1 MTDNPP
7 VKTRRLRW
15 RHAAYAAAAI
25 IVIVAACVAVLFWYA
40 STPQFSAR
48 VHRMLVSTLERTTGG
63 RVEIRS
69 FQWNA
74 RRLTVQIDDLTIHG
88 REAPGEA
95 PYFHVD
101 HLTLQARIISF
112 FTPSWIPE
120 IALASLTA
128 QHPTFHLIVYP
139 DGTTNQPQPRTASN
153 RPLPE
158 TLLSLEIGNTR
169 VENGMILLNNRAIP
183 WEMAAG
189 PLQLTMRYVALERE
203 YRAALDA
210 RNITFRLKKDM
221 EAQSRLRAEVS
232 LGRDMVRIDS
242 LDLRT
247 GNSRLQVTGEL
258 QNFSRP
264 SWQTFVHGSIDARQV
279 GAITGETELRDG
291 TAQISIHA
299 HGESQPAGNQI
310 FQVTGH
316 VDLHSGAWQASWLR
330 LRNVD
335 LHTDLIVD
343 NDQCSLMNFSSLLDD
358 GGRITGSLVMKHC
371 VGPSAPVVSPA
382 VSRTHSAAMAHSR
395 LRAWMEKHPGLSPR
409 QFLERLRRNYIRK
422 RRPPQPENAGYRPL
436 EADMQAQVSNVTLP
450 LILEATSPKQYWN
463 IGFTTATSGKVTAH
477 WTGDGNGLDVRG
489 DLTMHAP
496 RRLMGMIPV
505 TGSAVADYLGDHR
518 HLVITRADENTPAT
532 SVHAAGLLTLLTS
545 DPKSDLRMD
554 VTGNDLGE
562 FDRLL
567 KDVDLWETPA
577 GQPHALPVQLFG
589 NATFQGDVHGSFF
602 ALEALGH
609 MDAQRFQ
616 MIFARSA
623 PLGAP
628 PQAAPPV
635 HLVTWDQ
642 FHGDFSYKPSELVV
656 RNAELVRGAT
666 AVHTEFELSPQR
678 TGPGTYTYDRRTR
691 ITGSV
696 RTRDA
701 SIADLQAAA
710 GTAYPATGTLTLGAY
725 LTGTAGNL
733 TGAGHLILTDSMV
746 QRQEIS
752 RLSTQIIADG
762 HLLQASDIQLI
773 AAHGNASG
781 KLSYNYQSGALQGE
795 MTGQHFALRDMAVLQ
810 QPRLAVDGTLGFHV
824 QANGTAASPI
834 GSGGLEIGG
843 LTLNR
848 QPMGRLHAD
857 AQLQGGILH
866 VTSRADLMK
875 THLEAGGQI
884 QLTGN
889 DSAQMEMTFA
899 GFNINPLLRMI
910 SPNGIGG
917 NSSLDGHIT
926 LSGPLKQPA
935 AIQADADFNAFT
947 ATIDRLPI
955 HSEGPVRVSLRDGK
969 LQLQQ
974 LHIQGEKVNLI
985 AAGTVDLLNK
995 YRLRLYSEGSI
1006 DTALASAFDRNI
1018 ESSGQ
1023 LRFVLNARGTARQP
1037 DLRGTAQVSH
1047 VNVHL
1052 VNVTNGLT
1060 DMNGEMMFDQD
1071 RLVVQQLQGSS
1082 GGGALALTG
1091 FVGYRNGIFVDLT
1104 AAANQVRIRYPK
1116 GVSTS
1121 VDAKLRLLGTS
1132 DSLLLSGNVKAMRFG
1147 IGSSVDL
1154 TSFATG
1160 SSGVSAP
1167 IDPTSPLNRVRLDV
1181 HVTSAPELGFQNSF
1195 ASLAGDVN
1203 LRIRGT
1209 LENPSI
1215 LGRIDITE
1223 GSASFAGTKYKLQ
1236 QGDITFSN
1244 PVTIAPEINL
1254 EASARVQN
1262 YDIIISLHGPPSK
1275 LNISYRS
1282 EPPLTQA
1289 DVLALLAL
1297 GRTNEQAT
1305 MYGEQQQ
1312 AGANLTSEA
1321 LLGGALNAAVSSRV
1335 QKLFGVGS
1343 VRVDPNFVGTL
1354 GESTARVTV
1363 EEQVGTRLTLT
1374 FATNVNTTAQQLIQ
1388 GQFDLTRNVSIIAVR
1403 DEADV
1408 FSAYLQIRGRHK

>member
-7 VKTRRLRW
+7 VKVRRLRW
-15 RHAAYAAAAI
+15 RHAAYAVAAI
-25 IVIVAACVAVLFWYA
+25 VVIVAACVAGLFWYA

-48 VHRMLVSTLERTTGG
+48 VHRTLVSTLERATGG

-74 RRLTVQIDDLTIHG
+74 RQLTAQVDGLTIHG

-101 HLTLQARIISF
+101 HLTARARIISF

-139 DGTTNQPQPRTASN
+139 DGTTNQPQPRTAGK

-158 TLLSLEIGNTR
+158 TLLSLEIGHTR
-169 VENGMILLNNRAIP
+169 VEDGTVLLNNRAIP

-189 PLQLTMRYVALERE
+189 PLQLTMRYAAADRV
-203 YRAALDA
+203 YRAALDTK
-210 RNITFRLKKDM
+210 NITFRLKNDM
-221 EAQSRLRAEVS
+221 EAHSRLRAQVS
-232 LGRDMVRIDS
+232 VGSDSVRIDS
-242 LDLRT
+242 LDLET

-264 SWQTFVHGSIDARQV
+264 SWRTFVHGSIDARQI

-291 TAQISIHA
+291 TAQLSIHA
-299 HGESQPAGNQI
+299 HGDAQTTGNQI

-343 NDQCSLMNFSSLLDD
+343 NDQCSLTNFSSLLDD
-358 GGRITGSLVMKHC
+358 GGRIAGSLVMKHC

-382 VSRTHSAAMAHSR
+382 VSRTSAAVEHSR

-422 RRPPQPENAGYRPL
+422 RQTPQPENAVYRPL
-436 EADMQAQVSNVTLP
+436 EANMQAQVSNVTLP
-450 LILEATSPKQYWN
+450 LILEATSPRRYWN

-477 WTGDGNGLDVRG
+477 WTGDGNGLDVHG

-496 RRLMGMIPV
+496 KRLLGMIPV

-518 HLVITRADENTPAT
+518 HLVITRADEDTPAT
-532 SVHAAGLLTLLTS
+532 RVHAAGLLTLLTN
-545 DPKSDLRMD
+545 DLKSDLRMD
-554 VTGNDLGE
+554 VTGSDLGE

-577 GQPHALPVQLFG
+577 GQPHALPVRLLG
-589 NATFQGDVHGSFF
+589 NATFHGDVHGSFF

-623 PLGAP
+623 PPGAP

-635 HLVTWDQ
+635 RLVTWDQ

-656 RNAELVRGAT
+656 RNGELVCGGT
-666 AVHTEFELSPQR
+666 AIYTGFELSPQG
-678 TGPGTYTYDRRTR
+678 TGSGTYNYDRRTR
-691 ITGSV
+691 IAGSL
-696 RTRDA
+696 RTSDA

-710 GTAYPATGTLTLGAY
+710 GTTYPATGTLTLGAY
-725 LTGTAGNL
+725 LTGSVGNL
-733 TGAGHLILTDSMV
+733 TGAGHVILTNSVV

-752 RLSTQIIADG
+752 RLSMQIVADG
-762 HLLQASDIQLI
+762 HVLQASDIQLI

-795 MTGQHFALRDMAVLQ
+795 MTGQHFAVRDVAVLQ
-810 QPRLAVDGTLGFHV
+810 QPRLPVGGTLGFHV
-824 QANGTAASPI
+824 QMNGTAASPI
-834 GSGGLEIGG
+834 AAGGLQIEG
-843 LTLNR
+843 LTLDR
-848 QPMGRLHAD
+848 QPMGRLHAE
-857 AQLQGGILH
+857 AHLLNGILH

-875 THLEAGGQI
+875 THVEAGGQI
-884 QLTGN
+884 QLSGN
-889 DSAQMEMTFA
+889 DPAQLEMTFA
-899 GFNINPLLRMI
+899 GFNIDPLLRMM
-910 SPNGIGG
+910 SPSSIGG

-935 AIQADADFNAFT
+935 AIQADADLNAFT
-947 ATIDRLPI
+947 ANIDRLPI
-955 HSEGPVRVSLRDGK
+955 HSEGPVRLSLRDGK
-969 LQLQQ
+969 LRLQQ
-974 LHIQGEKVNLI
+974 LQIHGERVNLL
-985 AAGTVDLLNK
+985 AEGTVDLLNN
-995 YRLRLYSEGSI
+995 YRLRLHSEGSI
-1006 DTALASAFDRNI
+1006 DMALASAFDRNI
-1018 ESSGQ
+1018 ASSGQ
-1023 LRFVLNARGTARQP
+1023 LRFVLNARGTARRP

-1047 VNVHL
+1047 MNVHL
-1052 VNVTNGLT
+1052 ANVTNGLT
-1060 DMNGEMMFDQD
+1060 DMNGQLMFDQD
-1071 RLVVQQLQGSS
+1071 RLVVQQLQGFS
-1082 GGGALALTG
+1082 GGGALSVTG
-1091 FVGYRNGIFVDLT
+1091 FIGYRNGIFVDLT
-1104 AAANQVRIRYPK
+1104 TVANQVRIRYPK

-1167 IDPTSPLNRVRLDV
+1167 VDPTSPLNRIRLDV

-1209 LENPSI
+1209 LESPSI

-1244 PVTIAPEINL
+1244 PVTISPEINL

-1297 GRTNEQAT
+1297 GRTNEQAV

-1312 AGANLTSEA
+1312 ANPNLTSEA